1 MVELDGSDP
10 GGTLTERTDTR
21 RNENPQDRTTC
32 GNIVTQNLDAKIVK
46 FQVQMFNVAV
56 DVPLGCSAA
65 CSPAG
70 GFTTQPQSRSSSTTL

>member
-32 GNIVTQNLDAKIVK
+32 GNIVTQNDAIIVK
-46 FQVQMFNVAV
+46 FQFNVAV